1 MKKHEHHEALIN
13 GLSKELKPIFEKS
26 EQAIYLYLDDI
37 HKSCN
42 KKFAELLGYHSPEQW
57 AKTTEPLTKAFVEPA
72 SQKTLVSAFQKAMKK
87 CVGSKIKVV
96 WKKKTG
102 KPVKTGVILIPIR
115 YKGHL
120 FALHFVSSH

>member
-1 MKKHEHHEALIN
+1 MKNHKNHEALIN

-42 KKFAELLGYHSPEQW
+42 KKFAKLLGFDSPQQW
-57 AKTTEPLTKAFVEPA
+57 AKTTEPFTQAFVEPA
-72 SQKTLVSAFQKAMKK
+72 SQKTLVSAFQKAMGK

-120 FALHFVSSH
+120 FALHFISSH